1 MIMGLIPPYSVFPE
15 FYVYSVFRPCPRYGC
30 GCLNRGLRH
39 HVEITG
45 VGKISVES
53 GAVKDRKERLYVGEG
68 HFNSKGNQIAA
79 QAIITQLAKCGFIK
93 LPEKALK
100 S

>member
-1 MIMGLIPPYSVFPE
+1 MVAGVTAE
-15 FYVYSVFRPCPRYGC
+15 
-30 GCLNRGLRH
+30 GLRH
-39 HVEITG
+39 HVEITE
-45 VGKISVES
+45 VEKIGVES
-53 GAVKDRKERLYVGEG
+53 GAVKDRKERLYVNEG
-68 HFNSKGNQIAA
+68 HFNSQGNQIAA